1 MTDTKNTRARGIR
14 IYLWASIGIWT
25 VTSVLGNALHVLT
38 LPADEVTADLAI
50 AIAVN
55 TVPAV
60 TLFLTIHIATL
71 TVFRDR
77 QMSWWQKLFIALG
90 LIGVGGAA
98 FRLSWDAQTTLAASS
113 GINPRLAWI
122 YPFAVDAAI
131 VICTLIALWTERAT
145 PATTIPRARRNTSTP
160 AEPAEPRRARATRT
174 DIPPVTDDELMAL
187 VDEPGASYSSVAE
200 QLGRSKS
207 WVGENVLRIRRD
219 RVDAGEDRSA

>member
-1 MTDTKNTRARGIR
+1 MTTTTTARARGIR
-14 IYLWASIGIWT
+14 AYLWASIGIWT

-113 GINPRLAWI
+113 GINPGLAWI

-145 PATTIPRARRNTSTP
+145 PATTTPRARRSASTP
-160 AEPAEPRRARATRT
+160 PTEPVEPRRARAARA
-174 DIPPVTDDELMAL
+174 DIPPVSDDELMAL

-219 RVDAGEDRSA
+219 REELSA